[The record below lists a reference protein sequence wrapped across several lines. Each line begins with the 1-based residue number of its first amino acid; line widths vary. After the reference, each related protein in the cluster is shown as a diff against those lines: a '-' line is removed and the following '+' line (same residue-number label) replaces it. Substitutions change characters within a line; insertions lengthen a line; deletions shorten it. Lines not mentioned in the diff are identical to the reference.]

1 MKKIMLTMMLVVAA
15 MTASAQRTGE
25 LGSKMTKRQLFDFG
39 WQFTYRS
46 ASPLGSSKNGQ
57 TQTVDLP
64 HDWDIFEGPH
74 SGKGATGTGG
84 GWFEAGK
91 GEYRKQFTIDNS
103 QFTIGNSQFTIDNS
117 QSTIDNSLVKL
128 HFEGVYQKAEVYVNG
143 QKAGQ
148 HHYGY
153 TPFTVD
159 VTKFIYKDKRANEV
173 VVKVDN
179 SEQPNCRWY
188 SGSGIYRHV
197 WLETMPALHIAENGV
212 FVTTEIVPPIPEQS
226 SPTRS
231 LSAPKGATTAKIR
244 VEVTVQNEGSEE
256 KQCTVEVEGQQQQL
270 SLKPGEQKPVV
281 FNYTISNPKLW
292 SPDTPYLYTAEVNLS
307 TPLSSERGAG
317 GEAVK
322 FGIRSFSFDAERGF
336 VLNGKPMLINGAC
349 VHHDDGVLGA
359 MAFDDAEIRKVRQ
372 MKEAGFN
379 LIRTSHNPTTRAFLD
394 ACDSIGM
401 LVIDEAFDG
410 WRTQKNPYDYSTVI
424 DSCYREDIHA
434 MVLRDRNHPSVI
446 SWSIGNEVIERKD
459 IRVVYTAR
467 QMKKAI
473 LEYDTTRPVTEAL
486 CAWDR
491 DWEIYDPH
499 AEVLDVAGY
508 NYMIFKHASD
518 HERDPK
524 RIIWQT
530 ESYPRD
536 AFRNWSV
543 AHDFPYVVGDIVW
556 TGLDYLGESGIGR
569 NYYKGER
576 EGESWIK
583 GGQPEWHG
591 APCGDVDITGWR
603 KPISHYREMLW
614 NSVECRTESVE
625 FATASNSFARGTAEA
640 NSTLYTLHSQL
651 YMAVKEPNGYHGE
664 IHTTMWSVWPTWE
677 SWTWPGWE
685 GKPIEVEVYTKQPEV
700 KLYLNDR
707 LIGTKQVSRE
717 TEFKAVFTV
726 NYEPGTLKAVTT
738 SHTNSTSILQ
748 TAGIPA
754 RLRLTP
760 DRTIM
765 KADGQSLTF
774 VTVEVLDKKGVL
786 VPEAAIP
793 CEATVKGAGTLLAFA
808 SADLKD
814 TEPYTS
820 SRVRTW
826 KGRALL
832 VVRSKQKGGN
842 VSVSIKSIL
851 PTASLSLKS
860 K

>member
-1 MKKIMLTMMLVVAA
+1 MKKILITTMLVIAA
-15 MTASAQRTGE
+15 ISASAQT
-25 LGSKMTKRQLFDFG
+25 RQLLDFG
-39 WQFTYRS
+39 WQFTH
-46 ASPLGSSKNGQ
+46 NGK

-64 HDWDIFEGPH
+64 HDWDIFEGPN

-91 GEYRKQFTIDNS
+91 GEYRKQLKIEN
-103 QFTIGNSQFTIDNS
+103 GKWK
-117 QSTIDNSLVKL
+117 IDNSLVKL
-128 HFEGVYQKAEVYVNG
+128 HFEGVYQKAEVFVNG

-159 VTKFIYKDKRANEV
+159 VTKFLNKDKHENEV
-173 VVKVDN
+173 IVKVDN

-197 WLETMPALHIAENGV
+197 WLETMPALHIAENGI
-212 FVTTEIVPPIPEQS
+212 FVTTPEV
-226 SPTRS
+226 
-231 LSAPKGATTAKIR
+231 SANKAKVQ
-244 VEVTVQNEGSEE
+244 VEVSVQNESQTDRNATVVVGSAQLMVAVKAGES
-256 KQCTVEVEGQQQQL
+256 KTVTT
-270 SLKPGEQKPVV
+270 
-281 FNYTISNPKLW
+281 TIFVNNPRLW
-292 SPDTPYLYTAEVNLS
+292 SPESPTLYEAKVELKENGTTIDRQTA
-307 TPLSSERGAG
+307 
-317 GEAVK
+317 K
-322 FGIRSFSFDAERGF
+322 YGIRSFSFDAENGF
-336 VLNGKPMLINGAC
+336 VLNGKKVLINGAC

-359 MAFDDAEIRKVRQ
+359 RAFDDAEIRKVRQ

-424 DSCYREDIHA
+424 DSCFRQDIHA
-434 MVLRDRNHPSVI
+434 MVLRDRNHPSII

-473 LEYDTTRPVTEAL
+473 HELDTTRPVTEAL

-499 AEVLDVAGY
+499 AEVLDVVGY

-518 HERDPK
+518 HQRDPK
-524 RIIWQT
+524 RVIWQT

-536 AFRNWSV
+536 AFRNWSISN
-543 AHDFPYVVGDIVW
+543 DFPYVVGDIVW

-614 NSVECRTESVE
+614 NEDTP
-625 FATASNSFARGTAEA
+625 
-640 NSTLYTLHSQL
+640 L
-651 YMAVKEPNGYHGE
+651 YMAVKEPNGYHGD
-664 IHTTMWSVWPTWE
+664 IKTTMWSVWPTWE

-685 GKPIEVEVYTKQPEV
+685 GKPVEVEVYTHQPEV
-700 KLYLNDR
+700 KLYLNDQ
-707 LIGTKQVSRE
+707 LIGTKQVSRK
-717 TEFKAVFTV
+717 TEFKAVFSVPYQT
-726 NYEPGTLKAVTT
+726 GTLRAEAGGKSVT
-738 SHTNSTSILQ
+738 LK
-748 TAGIPA
+748 TAGEPA

-760 DRTIM
+760 DRTVM
-765 KADGQSLTF
+765 TADGQSLTF
-774 VTVEVLDKKGVL
+774 VTIEVLDKNGIL
-786 VPEAAIP
+786 VPEAAID
-793 CEATVKGAGTLLAFA
+793 CEAIIKGQGQLLAFA

-820 SRVRTW
+820 PRSKTW

-832 VVRSKQKGGN
+832 VVRSTQKKGSVN
-842 VSVSIKSIL
+842 VSIKSSL
-851 PTASLSLKS
+851 PTANLTLKACRL
-860 K
+860 

>member
-1 MKKIMLTMMLVVAA
+1 MTMMLAIAVV
-15 MTASAQRTGE
+15 TASAQ
-25 LGSKMTKRQLFDFG
+25 TKKQLFDFG
-39 WQFTYRS
+39 WQFTHRS
-46 ASPLGSSKNGQ
+46 ALPFGSSKNGK

-64 HDWDIFEGPH
+64 HDWDIFEGPV
-74 SGKGATGTGG
+74 SGEGVTGTGG

-91 GEYRKQFTIDNS
+91 GEYRKTFKTPD
-103 QFTIGNSQFTIDNS
+103 GEV
-117 QSTIDNSLVKL
+117 VKL
-128 HFEGVYQKAEVYVNG
+128 HFEGVYQKAEVFVNG

-159 VTKFIYKDKRANEV
+159 VTPYINKNKKQTNEV

-197 WLETMPALHIAENGV
+197 WLETMPALHIAENGIFITTPEV
-212 FVTTEIVPPIPEQS
+212 NAEKARVQVDVTIANESQS
-226 SPTRS
+226 DRNATVVVC
-231 LSAPKGATTAKIR
+231 GAQLMVAVKAGESKTVSTTTM
-244 VEVTVQNEGSEE
+244 VN
-256 KQCTVEVEGQQQQL
+256 
-270 SLKPGEQKPVV
+270 
-281 FNYTISNPKLW
+281 NPQLW
-292 SPDTPYLYTAEVNLS
+292 SPESPTLYEAKVELKENGTTIDRQTA
-307 TPLSSERGAG
+307 
-317 GEAVK
+317 K
-322 FGIRSFSFDAERGF
+322 YGIRTFSFDAERGF
-336 VLNGKPMLINGAC
+336 VLNGQKVLINGAC

-467 QMKKAI
+467 QMKQAI
-473 LEYDTTRPVTEAL
+473 HEYDTTRPVTEAL
-486 CAWDR
+486 CAWDS

-524 RIIWQT
+524 RVIWQT

-536 AFRNWSV
+536 AFKNWAV
-543 AHDFPYVVGDIVW
+543 VNDFPYVVGDIVW

-569 NYYKGER
+569 YYYEGER
-576 EGESWIK
+576 PGEHWFD
-583 GGQPEWHG
+583 GGFPEWHG
-591 APCGDVDITGWR
+591 AYCGDIDITGWR
-603 KPISHYREMLW
+603 KPISHYREVLW
-614 NSVECRTESVE
+614 HNDTP
-625 FATASNSFARGTAEA
+625 
-640 NSTLYTLHSQL
+640 LYL
-651 YMAVKEPNGYHGE
+651 AVKEPDGYHGKIKE
-664 IHTTMWSVWPTWE
+664 TAWSVWPTWE

-685 GKPIEVEVYTKQPEV
+685 GKPVEVEVYTHQPEV
-700 KLYLNDR
+700 KLYLDDQ

-717 TEFKAVFTV
+717 TEFKAVFSV
-726 NYEPGTLKAVTT
+726 SYKAGTLRAEAGGESVT
-738 SHTNSTSILQ
+738 LK
-748 TAGIPA
+748 TAGEPA
-754 RLRLTP
+754 CLRLTP
-760 DRTIM
+760 DRTTM
-765 KADGQSLTF
+765 TADGQSLTF
-774 VTVEVLDKKGVL
+774 ITVEVVDKQGTL
-786 VPEAAIP
+786 VPEATIP
-793 CEATVKGAGTLLAFA
+793 CEATIKGAGTLLAFA

-820 SRVRTW
+820 PRVKTW
-826 KGRALL
+826 KSRALL
-832 VVRSKQKGGN
+832 VVRSTQKGGSIN
-842 VSVSIKSIL
+842 VSIKSAL
-851 PTASLSLKS
+851 PTAGLTLKS

>member
-1 MKKIMLTMMLVVAA
+1 MKKILITTMLVIAA
-15 MTASAQRTGE
+15 ISASAQT
-25 LGSKMTKRQLFDFG
+25 RQLFDFG
-39 WQFTYRS
+39 WQFTH
-46 ASPLGSSKNGQ
+46 NGK
-57 TQTVDLP
+57 TQAVDLP
-64 HDWDIFEGPH
+64 HDWDIFEGPN

-91 GEYRKQFTIDNS
+91 GEYRKIFKTPDS
-103 QFTIGNSQFTIDNS
+103 EV
-117 QSTIDNSLVKL
+117 VKL
-128 HFEGVYQKAEVYVNG
+128 HFEGVYQKAEVFVNG

-159 VTKFIYKDKRANEV
+159 VTKYLNKDKKQTNEV

-212 FVTTEIVPPIPEQS
+212 FVTTPEV
-226 SPTRS
+226 
-231 LSAPKGATTAKIR
+231 SANKAKVQ
-244 VEVTVQNEGSEE
+244 VEVSVQNESQTDRNATVVVGSAQLMVAVKAGES
-256 KQCTVEVEGQQQQL
+256 KTVTT
-270 SLKPGEQKPVV
+270 
-281 FNYTISNPKLW
+281 TIFVNNPRLW
-292 SPDTPYLYTAEVNLS
+292 SPESPTLYEAKVELKENSTTIDRQTA
-307 TPLSSERGAG
+307 
-317 GEAVK
+317 K
-322 FGIRSFSFDAERGF
+322 YGIRSFSFDAENGF
-336 VLNGKPMLINGAC
+336 VLNGKKVLINGAC

-394 ACDSIGM
+394 ACDSIVM

-424 DSCYREDIHA
+424 DSCFRQDIHA
-434 MVLRDRNHPSVI
+434 MVLRDRNHPSII

-459 IRVVYTAR
+459 IRVIYTAR

-473 LEYDTTRPVTEAL
+473 HELDTTRPVTEAL

-499 AEVLDVAGY
+499 AEVLDVVGY

-518 HERDPK
+518 HQRDPK
-524 RIIWQT
+524 RVIWQT

-536 AFRNWSV
+536 AFRNWSISN
-543 AHDFPYVVGDIVW
+543 DFPYVVGDIVW

-576 EGESWIK
+576 EGESWIE

-614 NSVECRTESVE
+614 NEDTP
-625 FATASNSFARGTAEA
+625 
-640 NSTLYTLHSQL
+640 L
-651 YMAVKEPNGYHGE
+651 YMAVKEPNGYHGD
-664 IHTTMWSVWPTWE
+664 IKTTMWSVWPTWE

-685 GKPIEVEVYTKQPEV
+685 GKPVEVEVYTHQPEV
-700 KLYLNDR
+700 KLYLNDQ
-707 LIGTKQVSRE
+707 LIGTKQVSRK
-717 TEFKAVFTV
+717 TEFKAVFSVPYQT
-726 NYEPGTLKAVTT
+726 GTLRAEAGGKSMT
-738 SHTNSTSILQ
+738 LK
-748 TAGIPA
+748 TAGEPA

-760 DRTIM
+760 DHTM
-765 KADGQSLTF
+765 MTADGQSLTF
-774 VTVEVLDKKGVL
+774 VTIEVLDKNGIL
-786 VPEAAIP
+786 VPEAAID
-793 CEATVKGAGTLLAFA
+793 CEAVVKGQGQLLAFA

-820 SRVRTW
+820 PRSKTW

-832 VVRSKQKGGN
+832 VVRSTQKKGSVN
-842 VSVSIKSIL
+842 VSIKSSL
-851 PTASLSLKS
+851 PTANLTLKACRL
-860 K
+860 

>member
-1 MKKIMLTMMLVVAA
+1 MTMMLAIAVV
-15 MTASAQRTGE
+15 TASAQ
-25 LGSKMTKRQLFDFG
+25 TKKQLFDFG
-39 WQFTYRS
+39 WQFTHRS
-46 ASPLGSSKNGQ
+46 ALPLGSSKNGK

-64 HDWDIFEGPH
+64 HDWDIFEGPV
-74 SGKGATGTGG
+74 SGEGVTGTGG

-91 GEYRKQFTIDNS
+91 GEYRKTFKTPD
-103 QFTIGNSQFTIDNS
+103 GEV
-117 QSTIDNSLVKL
+117 VKL
-128 HFEGVYQKAEVYVNG
+128 HFEGVYQKAEVFVNG

-159 VTKFIYKDKRANEV
+159 VTPYIYKNKKQTNEV

-197 WLETMPALHIAENGV
+197 WLETMPALHIAENGIFITTPEV
-212 FVTTEIVPPIPEQS
+212 NAEKARVQVDVTIANESQS
-226 SPTRS
+226 DRNATVVVC
-231 LSAPKGATTAKIR
+231 GAQLMVAVKAGESKTVSTTTM
-244 VEVTVQNEGSEE
+244 VN
-256 KQCTVEVEGQQQQL
+256 
-270 SLKPGEQKPVV
+270 
-281 FNYTISNPKLW
+281 NPQLW
-292 SPDTPYLYTAEVNLS
+292 SPESPTLYEAKVELKENGTTIDRQTA
-307 TPLSSERGAG
+307 
-317 GEAVK
+317 K
-322 FGIRSFSFDAERGF
+322 YGIRTFSFDAEWGF
-336 VLNGKPMLINGAC
+336 VLNGQKVLINGAC

-467 QMKKAI
+467 QMKQAI
-473 LEYDTTRPVTEAL
+473 HEYDTTRPVTEAL
-486 CAWDR
+486 CAWDS
-491 DWEIYDPH
+491 DWEIFDPH

-524 RIIWQT
+524 RVIWQT

-536 AFRNWSV
+536 AFKNWAV
-543 AHDFPYVVGDIVW
+543 VNDFPYVVGDIVW

-569 NYYKGER
+569 YYYEGER
-576 EGESWIK
+576 PGEHWFD
-583 GGQPEWHG
+583 GGFPEWHG
-591 APCGDVDITGWR
+591 AYCGDIDITGWR
-603 KPISHYREMLW
+603 KPISHYREVLW
-614 NSVECRTESVE
+614 HNDTP
-625 FATASNSFARGTAEA
+625 
-640 NSTLYTLHSQL
+640 LYL
-651 YMAVKEPNGYHGE
+651 AVKEPDGYHGKIKE
-664 IHTTMWSVWPTWE
+664 TAWSVWPTWE

-685 GKPIEVEVYTKQPEV
+685 GKPVEVEVYTHQPEV
-700 KLYLNDR
+700 KLYLDDQ

-717 TEFKAVFTV
+717 TEFKAVFSV
-726 NYEPGTLKAVTT
+726 SYKAGTLRAEAGGESVT
-738 SHTNSTSILQ
+738 LK
-748 TAGIPA
+748 TAGEPA
-754 RLRLTP
+754 CLRLTP
-760 DRTIM
+760 DRTTM
-765 KADGQSLTF
+765 TADGQSLTF
-774 VTVEVLDKKGVL
+774 ITVEVVDKQGTP
-786 VPEAAIP
+786 VPEATIP
-793 CEATVKGAGTLLAFA
+793 CEATIKGAGTLLAFA

-820 SRVRTW
+820 PRVKTW

-832 VVRSKQKGGN
+832 VVRSTQKGGSVN
-842 VSVSIKSIL
+842 VSIKSAL
-851 PTASLSLKS
+851 PTAGLTLKS

>member
-1 MKKIMLTMMLVVAA
+1 MTTMLFIATI
-15 MTASAQRTGE
+15 TASAQ
-25 LGSKMTKRQLFDFG
+25 TKRQLFDFG
-39 WQFTYRS
+39 WQFTH
-46 ASPLGSSKNGQ
+46 NGT
-57 TQTVDLP
+57 TQTVNLP
-64 HDWDIFEGPH
+64 HDWDIFEGPN

-91 GEYRKQFTIDNS
+91 GEYRKTFKSSGDEV
-103 QFTIGNSQFTIDNS
+103 
-117 QSTIDNSLVKL
+117 VKL
-128 HFEGVYQKAEVYVNG
+128 HFEGVYQKADVYVNG

-159 VTKFIYKDKRANEV
+159 VTPYINKVKKQANEV

-212 FVTTEIVPPIPEQS
+212 FVTTPEV
-226 SPTRS
+226 
-231 LSAPKGATTAKIR
+231 SADKAR
-244 VEVTVQNEGSEE
+244 VQVDVTVQNESQTDRNATVVVGSAQLMVVAVKAGES
-256 KQCTVEVEGQQQQL
+256 KTVSTTLFV
-270 SLKPGEQKPVV
+270 
-281 FNYTISNPKLW
+281 NNPRLW
-292 SPDTPYLYTAEVNLS
+292 SPESPTLY
-307 TPLSSERGAG
+307 
-317 GEAVK
+317 EAKVELKETGNIIDNTTVK
-322 FGIRSFSFDAERGF
+322 YGIRSFSFDAENGF
-336 VLNGKPMLINGAC
+336 VLNGKKVLINGAC
-349 VHHDDGVLGA
+349 IHHDDGVLGA
-359 MAFDDAEIRKVRQ
+359 CAFDDAEIRKVRQ

-394 ACDSIGM
+394 ACDSLGM

-424 DSCYREDIHA
+424 DSCFRQDIHV

-467 QMKKAI
+467 QMKQAI
-473 LEYDTTRPVTEAL
+473 HEYDSTRPVTEAL
-486 CAWDR
+486 CAWDS

-536 AFRNWSV
+536 AFSNWAV
-543 AHDFPYVVGDIVW
+543 THDFPYVVGDIVW
-556 TGLDYLGESGIGR
+556 TGLDYLGESAIGR
-569 NYYKGER
+569 YYYEGER
-576 EGESWIK
+576 PGEHWFD
-583 GGQPEWHG
+583 GGFPEWHG
-591 APCGDVDITGWR
+591 AYCGDVDITGWR

-614 NSVECRTESVE
+614 HKDTP
-625 FATASNSFARGTAEA
+625 
-640 NSTLYTLHSQL
+640 L
-651 YMAVKEPNGYHGE
+651 YMAVKEPDGYHGE
-664 IHTTMWSVWPTWE
+664 IKTTMWSVWPTWE

-685 GKPIEVEVYTKQPEV
+685 GKPVEVEVYTRQPEV
-700 KLYLNDR
+700 KLYLDDQ
-707 LIGTKQVSRE
+707 LIGTKQVSRD
-717 TEFKAVFTV
+717 TEFKAVFSV
-726 NYEPGTLKAVTT
+726 PYKAGTLRAEAGGERVT
-738 SHTNSTSILQ
+738 LK
-748 TAGIPA
+748 TANDPA

-760 DRTIM
+760 DRTVM
-765 KADGQSLTF
+765 TADGQSLTF
-774 VTVEVLDKKGVL
+774 VTVEVLDKQGAL

-793 CEATVKGAGTLLAFA
+793 CEASVKGAGTLLAFA

-814 TEPYTS
+814 TEPYIS
-820 SRVRTW
+820 PRVKTW

-832 VVRSKQKGGN
+832 VVRSMQKGGS
-842 VSVSIKSIL
+842 VSVTIKSSL

>member
-1 MKKIMLTMMLVVAA
+1 MKKILITMMLIIAIV
-15 MTASAQRTGE
+15 TASAQ
-25 LGSKMTKRQLFDFG
+25 TKKQLFDFG
-39 WQFTYRS
+39 WQFTH
-46 ASPLGSSKNGQ
+46 NGK

-64 HDWDIFEGPH
+64 HDWDIFEGPN

-91 GEYRKQFTIDNS
+91 GEYRKTFKTPGDE
-103 QFTIGNSQFTIDNS
+103 
-117 QSTIDNSLVKL
+117 LVKL
-128 HFEGVYQKAEVYVNG
+128 HFEGVYQKAEVFVNG
-143 QKAGQ
+143 VKAGQ

-159 VTKFIYKDKRANEV
+159 VTKYLNKDKKQTNEV

-197 WLETMPALHIAENGV
+197 WLETMPALHIAENGI
-212 FVTTEIVPPIPEQS
+212 FVTTPEV
-226 SPTRS
+226 
-231 LSAPKGATTAKIR
+231 GADKATVK
-244 VEVTVQNEGSEE
+244 VEVMVQNESTID
-256 KQCTVEVEGQQQQL
+256 QQALVEVEGQQQEV
-270 SLKPGEQKPVV
+270 SLKAGESKAVS
-281 FNYTISNPKLW
+281 FTYTINNPKLW
-292 SPDTPYLYTAEVNLS
+292 SPDSPYLYTASVELKNNSFNSLNS
-307 TPLSSERGAG
+307 WS
-317 GEAVK
+317 K
-322 FGIRSFSFDAERGF
+322 IKYGIRSFSFDAENGF
-336 VLNGKPMLINGAC
+336 VLNGKKVLINGAC

-359 MAFDDAEIRKVRQ
+359 RAFDDAEIRKVRQ

-424 DSCYREDIHA
+424 DSCFRQDIHA
-434 MVLRDRNHPSVI
+434 MVLRDRNHPSII

-473 LEYDTTRPVTEAL
+473 HELDTTRPVTEAL

-499 AEVLDVAGY
+499 AEVLDVVGY

-524 RIIWQT
+524 RVIWQT

-536 AFRNWSV
+536 AFRNWAVSY
-543 AHDFPYVVGDIVW
+543 DFPYVVGDIVW

-576 EGESWIK
+576 EGESWIE

-614 NSVECRTESVE
+614 NKDVP
-625 FATASNSFARGTAEA
+625 
-640 NSTLYTLHSQL
+640 L
-651 YMAVKEPNGYHGE
+651 YMAVREPNGYHGD
-664 IHTTMWSVWPTWE
+664 IKTTMWSVWPTWE
-677 SWTWPGWE
+677 SWTWTGWE
-685 GKPIEVEVYTKQPEV
+685 EKPVEVEVYTHQPEV
-700 KLYLNDR
+700 KLYLDDQ

-717 TEFKAVFTV
+717 TEFKAVFPV
-726 NYEPGTLKAVTT
+726 PYKAGTLRAEAGGKSV
-738 SHTNSTSILQ
+738 ILK
-748 TAGIPA
+748 TAGEPA

-760 DRTIM
+760 DRTVM
-765 KADGQSLTF
+765 SADGQSLIF
-774 VTVEVLDKKGVL
+774 VTVEVLDNQGTP
-786 VPEAAIP
+786 VPEAAID
-793 CEATVKGAGTLLAFA
+793 CEATVKGAGKLLAFA

-820 SRVRTW
+820 PRVKTW

-832 VVRSKQKGGN
+832 VIRSTQKKGSVN
-842 VSVSIKSIL
+842 VSIKSAL
-851 PTASLSLKS
+851 PTASLTLKS

>member
-1 MKKIMLTMMLVVAA
+1 MKKILITTMLVIAA
-15 MTASAQRTGE
+15 ISVSAQRLRVGE
-25 LGSKMTKRQLFDFG
+25 LGSGMTKKQLFDFG
-39 WQFTYRS
+39 WQFTH
-46 ASPLGSSKNGQ
+46 NGK
-57 TQTVDLP
+57 TQSVDLP
-64 HDWDIFEGPH
+64 HDWDIFEGPNA
-74 SGKGATGTGG
+74 GKGATGTGG

-91 GEYRKQFTIDNS
+91 GEYRKKFRVESLELRDK
-103 QFTIGNSQFTIDNS
+103 
-117 QSTIDNSLVKL
+117 LVKL

-159 VTKFIYKDKRANEV
+159 VTPYLYKDKRENEV

-197 WLETMPALHIAENGV
+197 WLETMPTLHIAENGI
-212 FVTTEIVPPIPEQS
+212 FITTPEVNADKAQ
-226 SPTRS
+226 
-231 LSAPKGATTAKIR
+231 
-244 VEVTVQNEGSEE
+244 VQVDVTVQNESQADRNATVVVGSAQLMVAVKAGES
-256 KQCTVEVEGQQQQL
+256 KTV
-270 SLKPGEQKPVV
+270 ST
-281 FNYTISNPKLW
+281 TIFVKNPHLW
-292 SPDTPYLYTAEVNLS
+292 SPESPTLYEAKVELKEAGTVIDNATA
-307 TPLSSERGAG
+307 
-317 GEAVK
+317 K
-322 FGIRSFSFDAERGF
+322 YGIRSFSFDVENGF
-336 VLNGKPMLINGAC
+336 MLNGKKVLINGAC

-394 ACDSIGM
+394 ACDSLGM

-424 DSCYREDIHA
+424 DSCYREDIRA
-434 MVLRDRNHPSVI
+434 MVQRDRNHPSVI

-467 QMKKAI
+467 QMKQAI
-473 LEYDTTRPVTEAL
+473 LEWDQTRPVTEAL
-486 CAWDR
+486 CAWDN

-499 AEVLDVAGY
+499 AEVLDVVGY

-524 RIIWQT
+524 RIMWQT

-536 AFRNWSV
+536 AFKNWAV
-543 AHDFPYVVGDIVW
+543 VNDFPYVVGDIVW
-556 TGLDYLGESGIGR
+556 TGLDYLGESAIGR
-569 NYYKGER
+569 YYY
-576 EGESWIK
+576 EGEKPGEHWFD
-583 GGQPEWHG
+583 GGFPEWHG
-591 APCGDVDITGWR
+591 AYCGDVDITGWR

-614 NSVECRTESVE
+614 DKDTP
-625 FATASNSFARGTAEA
+625 
-640 NSTLYTLHSQL
+640 L
-651 YMAVKEPNGYHGE
+651 YMAVKEPNGYYGD
-664 IHTTMWSVWPTWE
+664 IKTTMWSVWPTWE

-685 GKPIEVEVYTKQPEV
+685 GKPIEVEVYTKAPEV
-700 KLYLNDR
+700 KLYLNDQ
-707 LIGTKQVSRE
+707 LIDTKQVSRE

-726 NYEPGTLKAVTT
+726 PYKAGTLRAEADGKSVT
-738 SHTNSTSILQ
+738 LK
-748 TAGIPA
+748 TAGEPA

-760 DRTIM
+760 DRTVM
-765 KADGQSLTF
+765 AADGQSLTF
-774 VTVEVLDKKGVL
+774 VTVEVIDKNGWVC
-786 VPEAAIP
+786 PNTPID
-793 CEATVKGAGTLLAFA
+793 CEAIVKGQGQLLAFA

-820 SRVRTW
+820 PHVKTW

-832 VVRSKQKGGN
+832 VVRSTQQKGS
-842 VSVSIKSIL
+842 VSVSIKSSL
-851 PTASLSLKS
+851 PTANLSLKS

>member
-1 MKKIMLTMMLVVAA
+1 MKKILITTMLVIAA
-15 MTASAQRTGE
+15 ISASAQT
-25 LGSKMTKRQLFDFG
+25 RQLFDFG
-39 WQFTYRS
+39 WQFTH
-46 ASPLGSSKNGQ
+46 NGK
-57 TQTVDLP
+57 TQAVDLP
-64 HDWDIFEGPH
+64 HDWDIFEGPN

-91 GEYRKQFTIDNS
+91 GEYRKQLKIEN
-103 QFTIGNSQFTIDNS
+103 GKWK
-117 QSTIDNSLVKL
+117 IDNSLVKL
-128 HFEGVYQKAEVYVNG
+128 HFEGVYQKAEVFVNG

-159 VTKFIYKDKRANEV
+159 VTKYLNKDKKQTNEV

-212 FVTTEIVPPIPEQS
+212 FVTTPEV
-226 SPTRS
+226 
-231 LSAPKGATTAKIR
+231 SANKAKVQ
-244 VEVTVQNEGSEE
+244 VEVSVQNESQTDRNATVVVGSAQLMVAVKAGES
-256 KQCTVEVEGQQQQL
+256 KTVTT
-270 SLKPGEQKPVV
+270 
-281 FNYTISNPKLW
+281 TIFVNNPRLW
-292 SPDTPYLYTAEVNLS
+292 SPESPTLYEAKVELKENGTTIDRQTA
-307 TPLSSERGAG
+307 
-317 GEAVK
+317 K
-322 FGIRSFSFDAERGF
+322 YGIRSFSFDAENGF
-336 VLNGKPMLINGAC
+336 VLNGKKVLINGAC

-359 MAFDDAEIRKVRQ
+359 RAFDDAEIRKVRQ

-394 ACDSIGM
+394 ACDSLGV

-424 DSCYREDIHA
+424 DSCFRQDIHA
-434 MVLRDRNHPSVI
+434 MVLRDRNHPSII

-473 LEYDTTRPVTEAL
+473 HELDTTRPVTEAL

-499 AEVLDVAGY
+499 AEVLDVVGY

-518 HERDPK
+518 HQRDPK
-524 RIIWQT
+524 RVIWQT

-536 AFRNWSV
+536 AFRNWSISN
-543 AHDFPYVVGDIVW
+543 DFPYVVGDIVW

-614 NSVECRTESVE
+614 NEDTP
-625 FATASNSFARGTAEA
+625 
-640 NSTLYTLHSQL
+640 L
-651 YMAVKEPNGYHGE
+651 YMAVKEPNGYHGD
-664 IHTTMWSVWPTWE
+664 IKTTMWSVWPTWE

-685 GKPIEVEVYTKQPEV
+685 GKPVEVEVYTHQPEV
-700 KLYLNDR
+700 KLYLNDQ
-707 LIGTKQVSRE
+707 LIGTKQVSRK
-717 TEFKAVFTV
+717 TEFKAVFSVPYQT
-726 NYEPGTLKAVTT
+726 GTLRAEAGGKSVT
-738 SHTNSTSILQ
+738 LK
-748 TAGIPA
+748 TAGEPA

-760 DRTIM
+760 DRTVM
-765 KADGQSLTF
+765 TADGQSLTF
-774 VTVEVLDKKGVL
+774 VTIEVLDKNGIL
-786 VPEAAIP
+786 VPEAAID
-793 CEATVKGAGTLLAFA
+793 CEAIIKGQGQLLAFA

-820 SRVRTW
+820 PRSKTW

-832 VVRSKQKGGN
+832 VVRSTQKKGSVN
-842 VSVSIKSIL
+842 VSIKSSL
-851 PTASLSLKS
+851 PTANLTLKACRL
-860 K
+860 

>member
-1 MKKIMLTMMLVVAA
+1 MKKMMTSLMLLIAA
-15 MTASAQRTGE
+15 MTVSAQRQ
-25 LGSKMTKRQLFDFG
+25 MFDFG
-39 WQFTYRS
+39 WQFTR
-46 ASPLGSSKNGQ
+46 NGH
-57 TQTVDLP
+57 TKMVDLP
-64 HDWDIFEGPH
+64 HDWDIYEGPV

-91 GEYRKQFTIDNS
+91 GEYRKSFKSPDSEI
-103 QFTIGNSQFTIDNS
+103 
-117 QSTIDNSLVKL
+117 VKL
-128 HFEGVYQKAEVYVNG
+128 HFEGVYQKAEVFVNG

-159 VTKFIYKDKRANEV
+159 VTPLLYKDKRLNEV

-212 FVTTEIVPPIPEQS
+212 FVTTPEV
-226 SPTRS
+226 
-231 LSAPKGATTAKIR
+231 SAEKALVQ
-244 VEVTVQNEGSEE
+244 VEVTVQNESLSDRNA
-256 KQCTVEVEGQQQQL
+256 TVVVGDAQL
-270 SLKPGEQKPVV
+270 MVAVKAGECKTVNTTLTVKSPR
-281 FNYTISNPKLW
+281 LW
-292 SPDTPYLYTAEVNLS
+292 SPESPTLS
-307 TPLSSERGAG
+307 EL
-317 GEAVK
+317 AVQLK
-322 FGIRSFSFDAERGF
+322 ENGMTIDDRTVSYGIRSFSFDAENGF
-336 VLNGKPMLINGAC
+336 VLNGKPMLISGAC

-359 MAFDDAEIRKVRQ
+359 MAYDDAEIRKVRQ

-424 DSCYREDIHA
+424 DSCFREDIHA

-446 SWSIGNEVIERKD
+446 CWSIGNEVIERKD

-473 LEYDTTRPVTEAL
+473 LEKDATRPVTEAL
-486 CAWDR
+486 CAWDS

-499 AEVLDVAGY
+499 AEVLDVVGY
-508 NYMIFKHASD
+508 NYMLFKHAGD

-536 AFRNWSV
+536 AFQNWAV
-543 AHDFPYVVGDIVW
+543 VNDFPYVVGDIVW

-569 NYYKGER
+569 YYYEGER
-576 EGESWIK
+576 PGEHWFD
-583 GGQPEWHG
+583 GGFPEWHG
-591 APCGDVDITGWR
+591 AYCGDVDITGWR

-614 NSVECRTESVE
+614 HEDTP
-625 FATASNSFARGTAEA
+625 
-640 NSTLYTLHSQL
+640 L
-651 YMAVKEPNGYHGE
+651 YMAVKEPDGYHGE
-664 IHTTMWSVWPTWE
+664 IKETAWSVWPTWE

-685 GKPIEVEVYTKQPEV
+685 GKPVEVEVYTHQPEV
-700 KLYLNDR
+700 SLYLDDQ

-717 TEFKAVFTV
+717 TEFKAVFSV
-726 NYEPGTLKAVTT
+726 PYQAGTLRAEAGGERVT
-738 SHTNSTSILQ
+738 LK
-748 TAGIPA
+748 TAGEPV

-760 DRTIM
+760 DRTVM
-765 KADGQSLTF
+765 TANGQSLTF
-774 VTVEVLDKKGVL
+774 VEVEVVDKDGTP

-793 CEATVKGAGTLLAFA
+793 CEAIVNGAGTLLAFA

-814 TEPYTS
+814 TELYTS
-820 SRVRTW
+820 PRTKTW
-826 KGRALL
+826 KGRAML
-832 VVRSKQKGGN
+832 VVRSTQKRGS
-842 VSVSIKSIL
+842 VSVSIKSTL
-851 PTASLSLKS
+851 PTATLSLKT

>member
-1 MKKIMLTMMLVVAA
+1 MTKKMVTMMMLVIAA
-15 MTASAQRTGE
+15 MTASAQ
-25 LGSKMTKRQLFDFG
+25 TKQQLFDFG
-39 WQFTYRS
+39 WQFTH
-46 ASPLGSSKNGQ
+46 NGK
-57 TQTVDLP
+57 TVTVDLP
-64 HDWDIFEGPH
+64 HDWDIYEGPV
-74 SGKGATGTGG
+74 SGKGITGTGG
-84 GWFEAGK
+84 GWFQAGK
-91 GEYRKQFTIDNS
+91 GEYRKTFKSPDAEIT
-103 QFTIGNSQFTIDNS
+103 
-117 QSTIDNSLVKL
+117 KL

-159 VTKFIYKDKRANEV
+159 VTPYLYKDKRLNEV
-173 VVKVDN
+173 TVKVDN
-179 SEQPNCRWY
+179 SDQPNCRWY

-212 FVTTEIVPPIPEQS
+212 FVTTPEVSEQQA
-226 SPTRS
+226 RVQ
-231 LSAPKGATTAKIR
+231 
-244 VEVTVQNEGSEE
+244 VEVTIANES
-256 KQCTVEVEGQQQQL
+256 QVDRNATVVVGAAQMMVAVAAGQTKTVSTTL
-270 SLKPGEQKPVV
+270 TV
-281 FNYTISNPKLW
+281 NNPRLW
-292 SPDTPYLYTAEVNLS
+292 SPENPALS
-307 TPLSSERGAG
+307 EINVQLKENGKTIDNATTTY
-317 GEAVK
+317 
-322 FGIRSFSFDAERGF
+322 GIRSFSFDAERGF
-336 VLNGKPMLINGAC
+336 ILNGKPVLINGAC
-349 VHHDDGVLGA
+349 VHHDDGVLGSR
-359 MAFDDAEIRKVRQ
+359 AFDDAEIRKVRQ
-372 MKEAGFN
+372 MKQAGFN
-379 LIRTSHNPTTRAFLD
+379 LIRTSHNPSTRAFLD

-424 DSCYREDIHA
+424 DSCFHNDIHA
-434 MVLRDRNHPSVI
+434 MVLRDRNHPSII

-467 QMKKAI
+467 QMKAAI
-473 LEYDTTRPVTEAL
+473 LEKDATRPVTEAL

-499 AEVLDVAGY
+499 AEVLDVVGY

-518 HERDPK
+518 HQRDPK
-524 RIIWQT
+524 RVIWQT

-536 AFRNWSV
+536 AFRNWAV
-543 AHDFPYVVGDIVW
+543 VNDFPYVVGDMVW

-569 NYYKGER
+569 TYYKGER
-576 EGESWIK
+576 EGESWIE

-614 NSVECRTESVE
+614 DKDTP
-625 FATASNSFARGTAEA
+625 
-640 NSTLYTLHSQL
+640 L

-685 GKPIEVEVYTKQPEV
+685 GKPVDVEVYTHQPEV
-700 KLYLNDR
+700 KLYLDDQ
-707 LIGTKQVSRE
+707 LIDTKQVSRN
-717 TEFKAVFTV
+717 TEFKAVFSV
-726 NYEPGTLKAVTT
+726 PYKAGTLRAEAGGKSVT
-738 SHTNSTSILQ
+738 LK
-748 TAGIPA
+748 TAGEPA

-760 DRTIM
+760 DRTVM
-765 KADGQSLTF
+765 TADGQSLIY
-774 VTVEVLDKKGVL
+774 VVAEVVDKDGIP

-793 CEATVKGAGTLLAFA
+793 CEATIKGAGTLLAFA

-820 SRVRTW
+820 PRAKTW
-826 KGRALL
+826 KGRAML
-832 VVRSKQKGGN
+832 VIRSTQKKGS
-842 VSVSIKSIL
+842 VSVSIKSSL
-851 PTASLSLKS
+851 PTATLSLKA

>member
-1 MKKIMLTMMLVVAA
+1 MTMMLAIAVV
-15 MTASAQRTGE
+15 TASAQ
-25 LGSKMTKRQLFDFG
+25 TKKQLFDFG
-39 WQFTYRS
+39 WQFTHRS
-46 ASPLGSSKNGQ
+46 ALPLGSSKNGK

-64 HDWDIFEGPH
+64 HDWDIFEGPV
-74 SGKGATGTGG
+74 SGEGVTGTGG

-91 GEYRKQFTIDNS
+91 GEYRKTFKTPD
-103 QFTIGNSQFTIDNS
+103 GEV
-117 QSTIDNSLVKL
+117 VKL
-128 HFEGVYQKAEVYVNG
+128 HFEGGYQKAEVFVNG

-159 VTKFIYKDKRANEV
+159 VTPYIYKNKKQTNEV

-197 WLETMPALHIAENGV
+197 WLETMPALHIAENGIFITTPEV
-212 FVTTEIVPPIPEQS
+212 NAEKARVQVDVTIANESQS
-226 SPTRS
+226 DRNATVVVC
-231 LSAPKGATTAKIR
+231 GAQLMVAVKAGESKTVSTTTM
-244 VEVTVQNEGSEE
+244 VN
-256 KQCTVEVEGQQQQL
+256 
-270 SLKPGEQKPVV
+270 
-281 FNYTISNPKLW
+281 NPQLW
-292 SPDTPYLYTAEVNLS
+292 SPESPTLYEAKVELKENGTTIDRQTA
-307 TPLSSERGAG
+307 
-317 GEAVK
+317 K
-322 FGIRSFSFDAERGF
+322 YGIRTFSFDAERGF
-336 VLNGKPMLINGAC
+336 VLNGQKVLINGAC

-467 QMKKAI
+467 QMKQAI
-473 LEYDTTRPVTEAL
+473 HEYDTTRPVTEAL
-486 CAWDR
+486 CAWDS

-524 RIIWQT
+524 RVIWQT

-536 AFRNWSV
+536 AFKNWAV
-543 AHDFPYVVGDIVW
+543 VNDFPYVVGDIVW

-569 NYYKGER
+569 YYYEGER
-576 EGESWIK
+576 PGEHWFD
-583 GGQPEWHG
+583 GGFPEWHG
-591 APCGDVDITGWR
+591 AYCGDIDITGWR
-603 KPISHYREMLW
+603 KPISHYREVLW
-614 NSVECRTESVE
+614 HNDTP
-625 FATASNSFARGTAEA
+625 
-640 NSTLYTLHSQL
+640 LYL
-651 YMAVKEPNGYHGE
+651 AVKEPDGYHGKIKE
-664 IHTTMWSVWPTWE
+664 TAWSVWPTWE

-685 GKPIEVEVYTKQPEV
+685 GKPVEVEVYTHQPEV
-700 KLYLNDR
+700 KLYLDDQ

-717 TEFKAVFTV
+717 TEFKAVFSV
-726 NYEPGTLKAVTT
+726 PYKAGTLRAEAGGESVT
-738 SHTNSTSILQ
+738 LK
-748 TAGIPA
+748 TAGEPA
-754 RLRLTP
+754 CLRLTP
-760 DRTIM
+760 DRTTM
-765 KADGQSLTF
+765 TADGQSLTF
-774 VTVEVLDKKGVL
+774 ITVEVVDKQGTP
-786 VPEAAIP
+786 VPEATIP
-793 CEATVKGAGTLLAFA
+793 CEATIKGAGTLLAFA

-820 SRVRTW
+820 PRVKTW
-826 KGRALL
+826 KSRALL
-832 VVRSKQKGGN
+832 VVRSTQKGGSIN
-842 VSVSIKSIL
+842 VSIKSAL
-851 PTASLSLKS
+851 PTAGLTLKS